1 MRVIRTVAEMQ
12 EIRRC
17 ISGSVGLVATL
28 GGIHRGHTK
37 HLQVLRPQCDVLIGS
52 LFLNPTQFVENE
64 DFFDYPRDEAF
75 DIANFDD
82 NGSDF
87 VFVPSVEEIYPTNGN
102 PIPLIDPGP
111 IGKLLEGIHRPGHFE
126 GVATVVTRL
135 FSIISPDK
143 ATFGEK
149 DAQQLRIIQ
158 HINKSLKLGV
168 EIIPIPTV
176 RELDGLAISS
186 RNAYLSPI
194 ERKAAPVLF
203 RALTAV
209 KLMWDSGERSSDA
222 LRFKLKSVLLDESLA
237 HTEYVAIVDADTFQ
251 ELNHFVGS
259 ARALLAVN
267 IGRARLIDNLFLG
280 KCD

>member
-1 MRVIRTVAEMQ
+1 M
-12 EIRRC
+12 
-17 ISGSVGLVATL
+17 
-28 GGIHRGHTK
+28 
-37 HLQVLRPQCDVLIGS
+37 
-52 LFLNPTQFVENE
+52 
-64 DFFDYPRDEAF
+64 
-75 DIANFDD
+75 
-82 NGSDF
+82 
-87 VFVPSVEEIYPTNGN
+87 
-102 PIPLIDPGP
+102 
-111 IGKLLEGIHRPGHFE
+111 LEGIHRPGHFE

-203 RALTAV
+203 RALTAI

-237 HTEYVAIVDADTFQ
+237 HIEYVAIVDADTFQ